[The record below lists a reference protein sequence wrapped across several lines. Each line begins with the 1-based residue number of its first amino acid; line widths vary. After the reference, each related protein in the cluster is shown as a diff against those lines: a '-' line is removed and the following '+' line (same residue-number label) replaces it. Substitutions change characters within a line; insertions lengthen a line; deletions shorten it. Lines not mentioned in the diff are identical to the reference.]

1 VTRKLLKCLIL
12 EALAWLEEQLASTE
26 RSFSFLTQEKDNFEA
41 PWVKMNLMS
50 DNTSHQ
56 LPSDE
61 LLESIQGKNVS
72 SSLNQIKRML
82 GNMHSSEIAH
92 SLESLP
98 PKERKLLWSM
108 IELEDEG
115 EIIAELNDEI
125 QQELI
130 SEISTNELIKIIED
144 LELDEIVDI
153 LQVLP
158 ESKTQNVL
166 SAMSHRDQQR
176 IKEALVYP
184 EDSAGGLMNTDI
196 ISVSPKHSI
205 SDVMRYLRAQ
215 KKLPHNTD
223 QIFVVSGEN
232 KYLGSLPVSSI
243 LVSEPLLNTRELM
256 ETATQPLNAN
266 LADKDVARLF
276 EQNDWVSAPVVDGNA
291 CLIGRITIDD
301 VVDVI
306 MEDADQNFLGMA
318 GIAEDTFAAPAR
330 AARGRILWLS
340 INLMTAFIA
349 SMTISLFQATIDQI
363 VYLAILMPIVA
374 SMGGVAGTQTLTI
387 MIRGL
392 TLQQINSSN
401 FNWLFKREV
410 AVSIVN
416 GMVLSILVGGITY
429 FWFEDIVIALVI
441 SIAMVINLICSAIA
455 GILIPIILR
464 RFNQDPAIAGSVV
477 VTTVTDVIGFFSFL
491 GLAAI
496 FLT

>member
-1 VTRKLLKCLIL
+1 MV
-12 EALAWLEEQLASTE
+12 
-26 RSFSFLTQEKDNFEA
+26 DN
-41 PWVKMNLMS
+41 S
-50 DNTSHQ
+50 SHRF
-56 LPSDE
+56 PSDE
-61 LLESIQGKNVS
+61 LLDSIQGKNVS
-72 SSLNQIKRML
+72 SSLNQVKRIL

-98 PKERKLLWSM
+98 PKERQLLWSM
-108 IELEDEG
+108 IEIEDEG

-130 SEISTNELIKIIED
+130 AEISPDELIKIIED

-153 LQVLP
+153 LQALP
-158 ESKTQNVL
+158 ESKTQNIL
-166 SAMSHRDQQR
+166 SSMSQRDQKR

-196 ISVSPKHSI
+196 ISVRPKHSI
-205 SDVMRYLRAQ
+205 EVVMRYLRAQ
-215 KKLPHNTD
+215 KKLPKNTD
-223 QIFVVSGEN
+223 QIFVVSREN
-232 KYLGSLPVSSI
+232 KYLGALPVSSI
-243 LVSEPLLNTRELM
+243 LVSEPSLNTRELM
-256 ETATQPLNAN
+256 ETATKPLDAD
-266 LADKDVARLF
+266 LIDKDVARLF
-276 EQNDWVSAPVVDGNA
+276 EQNDWVSAPVVDKNFH
-291 CLIGRITIDD
+291 LIGRITIDD

-306 MEDADQNFLGMA
+306 IEDADQNFLGMA

-330 AARGRILWLS
+330 AARGRVLWLS

-349 SMTISLFQATIDQI
+349 SMTIGLFQATIDQI

-387 MIRGL
+387 VIRGL
-392 TLQQINSSN
+392 TLQQINSTN
-401 FNWLFKREV
+401 LNWLFKREV

-416 GMVLSILVGGITY
+416 GMLLSILVGGITY
-429 FWFEDIVIALVI
+429 LWFESFVLSLVI
-441 SIAMVINLICSAIA
+441 SIAMVINLISSAIA

-464 RFNQDPAIAGSVV
+464 KFNQDPAIAGSVV

>member
-1 VTRKLLKCLIL
+1 MV
-12 EALAWLEEQLASTE
+12 
-26 RSFSFLTQEKDNFEA
+26 DN
-41 PWVKMNLMS
+41 S
-50 DNTSHQ
+50 SHRF
-56 LPSDE
+56 PSDE
-61 LLESIQGKNVS
+61 LLDSIQGKNVS
-72 SSLNQIKRML
+72 SSLNQVKRML

-98 PKERKLLWSM
+98 PKERQLLWSM
-108 IELEDEG
+108 IEIEDEG

-130 SEISTNELIKIIED
+130 AEISPDELIKIIED

-153 LQVLP
+153 LQALP
-158 ESKTQNVL
+158 ESKTQNIL
-166 SAMSHRDQQR
+166 SSMSQRDQKR

-196 ISVSPKHSI
+196 ISVRPKHSI
-205 SDVMRYLRAQ
+205 EVVMRYLRAQ
-215 KKLPHNTD
+215 KKLPKNTD
-223 QIFVVSGEN
+223 QIFVVSREN
-232 KYLGSLPVSSI
+232 KYLGALPVSSI
-243 LVSEPLLNTRELM
+243 LVSEPSLNTRELM
-256 ETATQPLNAN
+256 ETATKPLDAD
-266 LADKDVARLF
+266 LIDKDVARLF
-276 EQNDWVSAPVVDGNA
+276 EQNDWVSAPVVDKNSH
-291 CLIGRITIDD
+291 LIGRITIDD

-306 MEDADQNFLGMA
+306 IEDADQNFLGMA

-330 AARGRILWLS
+330 AARGRVLWLS

-349 SMTISLFQATIDQI
+349 SMTIGLFQATIDQI

-387 MIRGL
+387 VIRGL

-401 FNWLFKREV
+401 LNWLFKREV

-416 GMVLSILVGGITY
+416 GMLLSILVGGITY
-429 FWFEDIVIALVI
+429 LWFESFVLSLVI
-441 SIAMVINLICSAIA
+441 SIAMVINLISSAIA

-464 RFNQDPAIAGSVV
+464 KFNQDPAIAGSVV

>member
-1 VTRKLLKCLIL
+1 MV
-12 EALAWLEEQLASTE
+12 
-26 RSFSFLTQEKDNFEA
+26 DN
-41 PWVKMNLMS
+41 S
-50 DNTSHQ
+50 SHRF
-56 LPSDE
+56 PSDE
-61 LLESIQGKNVS
+61 LLDSIQGKNVS
-72 SSLNQIKRML
+72 SSLNQVKRML

-98 PKERKLLWSM
+98 PKERQLLWSM
-108 IELEDEG
+108 IEIEDEG

-130 SEISTNELIKIIED
+130 AEISPDELIKIIED

-153 LQVLP
+153 LQALP
-158 ESKTQNVL
+158 ESKTQNIL
-166 SAMSHRDQQR
+166 SSMSQRDQKR

-196 ISVSPKHSI
+196 ISVRPKHSI
-205 SDVMRYLRAQ
+205 EVVMRYLRAQ
-215 KKLPHNTD
+215 KKLPKNTD
-223 QIFVVSGEN
+223 QIFVVSREN
-232 KYLGSLPVSSI
+232 KYLGALPVSSI
-243 LVSEPLLNTRELM
+243 LVSEPSLNTRELM
-256 ETATQPLNAN
+256 ETATKPLDAD
-266 LADKDVARLF
+266 LIDKDVARLF
-276 EQNDWVSAPVVDGNA
+276 EQNDWVSAPVVDKNSH
-291 CLIGRITIDD
+291 LIGRITIDD

-306 MEDADQNFLGMA
+306 IEDADQNFLGMA

-330 AARGRILWLS
+330 AARGRVLWLS

-349 SMTISLFQATIDQI
+349 SMTIGLFQATIDQI

-387 MIRGL
+387 VIRGL
-392 TLQQINSSN
+392 TLQQINSTN
-401 FNWLFKREV
+401 LNWLFKREV

-429 FWFEDIVIALVI
+429 LWFESLVLSLVI
-441 SIAMVINLICSAIA
+441 SIAMVINLISSAIA

-464 RFNQDPAIAGSVV
+464 KFNQDPAIAGSVV

>member
-1 VTRKLLKCLIL
+1 MV
-12 EALAWLEEQLASTE
+12 
-26 RSFSFLTQEKDNFEA
+26 DN
-41 PWVKMNLMS
+41 S
-50 DNTSHQ
+50 SHRF
-56 LPSDE
+56 PSDE
-61 LLESIQGKNVS
+61 LLDSIQGKNVS
-72 SSLNQIKRML
+72 SSLNQVKRML

-98 PKERKLLWSM
+98 PKERQLLWSM
-108 IELEDEG
+108 IEIEDEG

-130 SEISTNELIKIIED
+130 AEISPDELIKIIED

-153 LQVLP
+153 LQALP
-158 ESKTQNVL
+158 ESKTQNIL
-166 SAMSHRDQQR
+166 SSMSQRDQKR

-196 ISVSPKHSI
+196 ISVRPKHSI
-205 SDVMRYLRAQ
+205 EVVMRYLRAQ
-215 KKLPHNTD
+215 KKLPKNTD
-223 QIFVVSGEN
+223 QIFVVSREN
-232 KYLGSLPVSSI
+232 KYLGALPVSSI
-243 LVSEPLLNTRELM
+243 LVSEPSLNTRELM
-256 ETATQPLNAN
+256 ETATKPLDAD
-266 LADKDVARLF
+266 LIDKDVARLF
-276 EQNDWVSAPVVDGNA
+276 EQNDWVSAPVVDKNSR
-291 CLIGRITIDD
+291 LIGRITIDD

-306 MEDADQNFLGMA
+306 IEDADQNFLGMA

-330 AARGRILWLS
+330 AARGRVLWLS

-349 SMTISLFQATIDQI
+349 SMTIGLFQATIDQI

-387 MIRGL
+387 VIRGL
-392 TLQQINSSN
+392 TLQQINSTN
-401 FNWLFKREV
+401 LNWLFKREI

-429 FWFEDIVIALVI
+429 LWFESLVLSLVI
-441 SIAMVINLICSAIA
+441 SIAMVINLISSAIA

-464 RFNQDPAIAGSVV
+464 KFNQDPAIAGSVV

>member
-1 VTRKLLKCLIL
+1 MVNN
-12 EALAWLEEQLASTE
+12 S
-26 RSFSFLTQEKDNFEA
+26 
-41 PWVKMNLMS
+41 
-50 DNTSHQ
+50 SHRF
-56 LPSDE
+56 PSDE
-61 LLESIQGKNVS
+61 LLDSIQGKNVS
-72 SSLNQIKRML
+72 SSLNQVKRML

-98 PKERKLLWSM
+98 PKERQLLWSM
-108 IELEDEG
+108 IEIEDEG

-130 SEISTNELIKIIED
+130 AEISPDELIKIIED

-153 LQVLP
+153 LQALP
-158 ESKTQNVL
+158 ESKTQNIL
-166 SAMSHRDQQR
+166 SSMSQRDQKR

-196 ISVSPKHSI
+196 ISVRPKHSI
-205 SDVMRYLRAQ
+205 EVVMRYLRAQ
-215 KKLPHNTD
+215 KKLPKNTD
-223 QIFVVSGEN
+223 QIFVVSRDN
-232 KYLGSLPVSSI
+232 KYLGALPVSSI
-243 LVSEPLLNTRELM
+243 LVSEPSLNTRELM
-256 ETATQPLNAN
+256 ETATKPLDAD
-266 LADKDVARLF
+266 LIDKDVARLF
-276 EQNDWVSAPVVDGNA
+276 EQNDWVSAPVVDKNSR
-291 CLIGRITIDD
+291 LIGRITIDD

-306 MEDADQNFLGMA
+306 IEDADQNFLGMA

-330 AARGRILWLS
+330 AARGRVLWLS

-349 SMTISLFQATIDQI
+349 SMTIGLFQATIDQI

-387 MIRGL
+387 VIRGL

-401 FNWLFKREV
+401 LNWLFKREV

-429 FWFEDIVIALVI
+429 LWFESLILSLVI
-441 SIAMVINLICSAIA
+441 SIAMVINLISSAIA

-464 RFNQDPAIAGSVV
+464 KFNQDPAIAGSVV

>member
-1 VTRKLLKCLIL
+1 MV
-12 EALAWLEEQLASTE
+12 
-26 RSFSFLTQEKDNFEA
+26 DN
-41 PWVKMNLMS
+41 S
-50 DNTSHQ
+50 SHRF
-56 LPSDE
+56 PSDE

-72 SSLNQIKRML
+72 SSLNQVKRIL

-98 PKERKLLWSM
+98 PKERQLLWSM
-108 IELEDEG
+108 IEIEDEG
-115 EIIAELNDEI
+115 EIISELNDEI

-130 SEISTNELIKIIED
+130 AEISPDELIKIIED

-153 LQVLP
+153 LQALP
-158 ESKTQNVL
+158 ESKTQNIL
-166 SAMSHRDQQR
+166 SSMSQRDQKR

-196 ISVSPKHSI
+196 ISVRPKHSI
-205 SDVMRYLRAQ
+205 EVVMRYLRAQ
-215 KKLPHNTD
+215 KKLPKNTD
-223 QIFVVSGEN
+223 QIFVVSREN
-232 KYLGSLPVSSI
+232 KYLGALPVSSI
-243 LVSEPLLNTRELM
+243 LVSEPSLNTRELM
-256 ETATQPLNAN
+256 ETATKPLDAD
-266 LADKDVARLF
+266 LIDKDVARLF
-276 EQNDWVSAPVVDGNA
+276 EQNDWVSAPVVDKNSH
-291 CLIGRITIDD
+291 LIGRITIDD

-306 MEDADQNFLGMA
+306 IEDADQNFLGMA

-330 AARGRILWLS
+330 AARGRVLWLS

-349 SMTISLFQATIDQI
+349 SMTIGLFQATIDEI

-387 MIRGL
+387 VIRGL
-392 TLQQINSSN
+392 TLQQINSTN
-401 FNWLFKREV
+401 LNWLFKREV

-416 GMVLSILVGGITY
+416 GILLSILVGGITY
-429 FWFEDIVIALVI
+429 LWFESFVLSLVI
-441 SIAMVINLICSAIA
+441 SIAMVINLISSAFA

-464 RFNQDPAIAGSVV
+464 KFNQDPAIAGSVV

>member
-1 VTRKLLKCLIL
+1 MV
-12 EALAWLEEQLASTE
+12 
-26 RSFSFLTQEKDNFEA
+26 DN
-41 PWVKMNLMS
+41 S
-50 DNTSHQ
+50 SHRF
-56 LPSDE
+56 PSDE
-61 LLESIQGKNVS
+61 LLDSIQGKNVS
-72 SSLNQIKRML
+72 SSLNQVKRML
-82 GNMHSSEIAH
+82 GNMHASEIAH

-98 PKERKLLWSM
+98 PKERQLLWSM
-108 IELEDEG
+108 IEIEDEG

-130 SEISTNELIKIIED
+130 AEISPDELIKIIED

-153 LQVLP
+153 LQALP
-158 ESKTQNVL
+158 ESKTQNIL
-166 SAMSHRDQQR
+166 SSMSQRDQKR

-184 EDSAGGLMNTDI
+184 VDSAGGLMNTDI
-196 ISVSPKHSI
+196 ISVRPKHSI
-205 SDVMRYLRAQ
+205 EVVMRYLRAQ
-215 KKLPHNTD
+215 KKLPKNTD
-223 QIFVVSGEN
+223 QIFVVSRDN
-232 KYLGSLPVSSI
+232 KYLGALPVSSI
-243 LVSEPLLNTRELM
+243 VVSEPSLNTRELM
-256 ETATQPLNAN
+256 ETATKPLDAD
-266 LADKDVARLF
+266 LIDKDVARLF
-276 EQNDWVSAPVVDGNA
+276 EQNDWVSAPVVDKNSR
-291 CLIGRITIDD
+291 LIGRITIDD

-306 MEDADQNFLGMA
+306 IEDADQNFLGMA

-330 AARGRILWLS
+330 AARGRVLWLS

-349 SMTISLFQATIDQI
+349 SMTIGLFQATIDQI

-387 MIRGL
+387 VIRGL

-401 FNWLFKREV
+401 LNWLFKREV

-429 FWFEDIVIALVI
+429 LWFESLILSLVI
-441 SIAMVINLICSAIA
+441 SIAMVINLISSAIA

-464 RFNQDPAIAGSVV
+464 KFNQDPAIAGSVV